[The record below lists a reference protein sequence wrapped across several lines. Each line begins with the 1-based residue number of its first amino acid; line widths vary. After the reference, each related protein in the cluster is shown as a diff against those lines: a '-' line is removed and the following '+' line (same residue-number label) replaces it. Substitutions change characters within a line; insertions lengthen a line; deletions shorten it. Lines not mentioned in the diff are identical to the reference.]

1 METQEHKDKVKDLKK
16 KIDGI
21 KIAMMTTEEPDG
33 NLRSRPMATNEMDED
48 GTLWFFTREFD
59 PKVNEVNQNHKIN
72 LSYSDPE
79 NNLYVS
85 ISGEAYSEKDK
96 NKIEELW
103 QPHLKAW
110 FPQGKDDPKIS
121 LLKVNPTKVEYWD
134 SESSNMVLIFNIA
147 KSILKG
153 EKHESKENIK
163 ISL

>member
-1 METQEHKDKVKDLKK
+1 MDTQEHKDSVKTLKK

-21 KIAMMTTEEPDG
+21 KIAMLTTEEPDG
-33 NLRSRPMATNEMDED
+33 SLRSRPMATNEMQDD

-72 LSYSDPE
+72 LSYSDPD

-85 ISGEAYSEKDK
+85 ISGEAFLNTDK

-110 FPQGKDDPKIS
+110 FPKGKDDPEIS
-121 LLKVNPTKVEYWD
+121 LLKISPQKAEYWD

-153 EKHESKENIK
+153 EKHEARDNKK
-163 ISL
+163 INL